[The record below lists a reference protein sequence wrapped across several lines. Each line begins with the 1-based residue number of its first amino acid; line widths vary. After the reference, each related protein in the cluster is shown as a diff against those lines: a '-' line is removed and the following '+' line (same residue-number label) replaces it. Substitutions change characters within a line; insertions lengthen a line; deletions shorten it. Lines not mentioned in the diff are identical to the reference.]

1 MSLVPGEQHERWRR
15 QMTIR
20 FSDGKGLPGDVLA
33 ETEALHRGAVEE
45 LDRTISALQAGEM
58 TEIKAAH
65 AAIRQLRKTALQVL
79 EERGK
84 VDKLRKQIAGQVG
97 AGGALD
103 FDGARA
109 EIGRRLAC
117 LRDAGGGG

>member
-1 MSLVPGEQHERWRR
+1 
-15 QMTIR
+15 MTIR
-20 FSDGKGLPGDVLA
+20 VSDGEGLPTDVLA
-33 ETEALHRGAVEE
+33 QTEALYRGVVAE
-45 LDRTISALQAGEM
+45 LDRTITAIGAGEM
-58 TEIKAAH
+58 TEIRAAH
-65 AAIRQLRKTALQVL
+65 AAIRQLRATALRVL

-97 AGGALD
+97 VGGALD